1 MKSKSSL
8 ITFCLTFASLIVG
21 SASAQT
27 AGAGAEHNKA
37 EREKAQENARLERV
51 DPPIRPDPLGNALIG
66 GAVTGTM
73 KGAAAGAVS
82 AARGGAIGSTV
93 QATKDSIKENKAENA
108 KTGRGRENDPRYDPR
123 SLGQ

>member
-1 MKSKSSL
+1 MKSKSSV
-8 ITFCLTFASLIVG
+8 IASCVASAALAAG
-21 SASAQT
+21 MASAQT

-37 EREKAQENARLERV
+37 ERAKAQENARLEKV
-51 DPPIRPDPLGNALIG
+51 DPPIRPDPIGNALIG

-82 AARGGAIGSTV
+82 AVRGGAIGSTI
-93 QATKDSIKENKAENA
+93 QEAKSSIEKNKADNNE
-108 KTGRGRENDPRYDPR
+108 TGRGGDKDPRYDPR